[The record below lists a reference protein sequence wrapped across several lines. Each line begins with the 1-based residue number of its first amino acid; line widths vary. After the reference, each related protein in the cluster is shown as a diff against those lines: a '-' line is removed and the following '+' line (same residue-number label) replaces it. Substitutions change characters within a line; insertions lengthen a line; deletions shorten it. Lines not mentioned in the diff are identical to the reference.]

1 MELQQ
6 LRYLVEVAKTRSFT
20 RAAAECHVTQP
31 TLSHQIMKLEEEI
44 GEPIFERRKKGA
56 FLTPLGERLFEH
68 ARAILGTVET
78 VRQEV
83 SAFSKKIQGRIRV
96 GIIPTVAPYFL
107 PRLLSA
113 C

>member
-6 LRYLVEVAKTRSFT
+6 LRYLVEVARSRSFT

-44 GEPIFERRKKGA
+44 GEPLFARRKKGA
-56 FLTPLGERLFEH
+56 ILTPLGERLFEH
-68 ARAILGTVET
+68 ARAILGTVEAAK
-78 VRQEV
+78 QEA
-83 SAFSKKIQGRIRV
+83 SAFSKTVQGHLRI